1 MSQIDLAQHFPK
13 SGWVEHDAAE
23 IWRLTDRAVR
33 YTRRVT
39 QLWCLFFIANALII
53 SLLALYAPL
62 AWWTLYTGL
71 IAYLLMGLLFA
82 GEWLVR
88 QRVRREA

>member
-1 MSQIDLAQHFPK
+1 M
-13 SGWVEHDAAE
+13 G
-23 IWRLTDRAVR
+23 DRAG
-33 YTRRVT
+33 
-39 QLWCLFFIANALII
+39 LLGALV
-53 SLLALYAPL
+53 LLAAVAAALALWAPL

-88 QRVRREA
+88 QRIRSRT